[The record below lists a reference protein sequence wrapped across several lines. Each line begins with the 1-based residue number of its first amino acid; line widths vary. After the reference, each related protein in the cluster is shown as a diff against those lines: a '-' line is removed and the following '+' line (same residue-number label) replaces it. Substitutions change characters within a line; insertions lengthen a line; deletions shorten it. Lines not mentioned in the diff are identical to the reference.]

1 MKKLGLVGGMSPES
15 TIPYYHD
22 IVYGVQKRVGKSYF
36 PPLTIESVNVFELLR
51 LCEEQKY
58 DEMTEYLLKAIDSL
72 AKSGADFAALSAN
85 TPHIV
90 FDRLQERS
98 PLPLVSIIEA
108 ARDYAVNHGMKKLG
122 LLGTRFTMQG
132 EFFKKPFIESGIEI
146 ITPTESEME
155 LVGSKIVSELEIGIV
170 KPETLA
176 LFQNIIE
183 RMKTENGIEAI
194 ILGCTEL
201 PLILNDEV
209 SPVAC
214 LDTMQIHI
222 NALIDMIMA

>member
-1 MKKLGLVGGMSPES
+1 
-15 TIPYYHD
+15 
-22 IVYGVQKRVGKSYF
+22 
-36 PPLTIESVNVFELLR
+36 
-51 LCEEQKY
+51 
-58 DEMTEYLLKAIDSL
+58 
-72 AKSGADFAALSAN
+72 
-85 TPHIV
+85 
-90 FDRLQERS
+90 
-98 PLPLVSIIEA
+98 
-108 ARDYAVNHGMKKLG
+108 MKKLG

-146 ITPTESEME
+146 ITPNESDMA
-155 LVGSKIVSELEIGIV
+155 VVNDKISSELELGIV

-176 LFQNIIE
+176 LFQEIIK

-209 SPVAC
+209 SPVPC

-222 NALIDMIMA
+222 NALIDMIVG